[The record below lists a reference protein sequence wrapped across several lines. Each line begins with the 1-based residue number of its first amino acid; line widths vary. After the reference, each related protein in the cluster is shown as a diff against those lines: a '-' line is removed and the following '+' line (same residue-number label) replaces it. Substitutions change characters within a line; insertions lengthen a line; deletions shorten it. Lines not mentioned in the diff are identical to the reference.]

1 LTFCHSF
8 ATTFGMTKPAKK
20 AVRTKPVHVEKFR
33 DCSIPIYSKPVGN
46 YQSFLVSYYSNGR
59 RIQERAKTLEAA
71 RTKAKAAIKQIT
83 EGSGRH
89 VALTAVEVA
98 DYTAAIRTLRP
109 LGNVSLVAAVDSYA
123 RAVEALGDD
132 DIVSACRAY
141 RTELARRNEVTR
153 AKFPDVVKSYLLSM
167 EKAGASGRYLQDL
180 KHRLE
185 GRAAKHFRGYIDTIP
200 SSELSAWIDSL
211 KIAHRT
217 RANFRGALLSLFT
230 YAKQN
235 GHLARDRQTEAE
247 LLPSRSRLN
256 SAKAKKPVSIYTP
269 TEIAKILHSAPEHLR
284 PLFALGAFAGLRSAE
299 IFDLKWGDINKRH
312 IVVEAAGNKN
322 AARRLVPVQTALT
335 AWLATC
341 KRGEDDAEL
350 CARWSHESTFT
361 ATMSQAVRDAGVEPV
376 ANGLR
381 HSFISYRVAKI
392 KDVQEVALEAGNSP
406 QMIFSNYRDVKTR
419 EGKLVTPA
427 LAAAWFKALPS
438 SASNVLPFAKAS

>member
-1 LTFCHSF
+1 
-8 ATTFGMTKPAKK
+8 MTKPAKK
-20 AVRTKPVHVEKFR
+20 AVRTKPVHVEKYR
-33 DCSIPIYSKPVGN
+33 DLAIPIYAKPVGK
-46 YQSFLVSYYSNGR
+46 YESYLVSYYSNGR

-71 RTKAKAAIKQIT
+71 RTKAKAAIKQMT

-141 RTELARRNEVTR
+141 RAELARRNEVTR
-153 AKFPDVVKSYLLSM
+153 AKFPDVVKGYLLSM

-217 RANFRGALLSLFT
+217 RANFRGALVSLFT

-269 TEIAKILHSAPEHLR
+269 TEIAKILNSAPEHLR
-284 PLFALGAFAGLRSAE
+284 ALFALGAFAGLRSAE

-322 AARRLVPVQTALT
+322 AARRLVPVQPALS

-361 ATMSQAVRDAGVEPV
+361 ATMSQAARAAGVEPV

-438 SASNVLPFAKAS
+438 SASNVVPFAKAG

>member
-1 LTFCHSF
+1 MTFCHSF

-33 DCSIPIYSKPVGN
+33 DLAIPIYSKPVGN

-256 SAKAKKPVSIYTP
+256 STKAKKPVSIYTP
-269 TEIAKILHSAPEHLR
+269 NEMAKILNSAPEHLR
-284 PLFALGAFAGLRSAE
+284 ALFALGAFAGLRSAE

-322 AARRLVPVQTALT
+322 AARRLVPVQPALS

-341 KRGEDDAEL
+341 QRGEDHAEL

-361 ATMSQAVRDAGVEPV
+361 ATMSQAVRAAGVEPV

-427 LAAAWFKALPS
+427 LAAAWFKVLPS
-438 SASNVLPFAKAS
+438 SASNVVPFAKAS